1 MNEETLPPS
10 PNWYLSNVL
19 ACRADG
25 TIAYG
30 SRNSIVIAK
39 YLPGK
44 SASCTPGISLIPNA
58 HKERITVIAFCTG
71 RESSDSYWNC
81 LASAGDDS
89 VIRVWNLETLSPL
102 LANTSHVVYNKL
114 YYNSS
119 K

>member
-25 TIAYG
+25 TVAYG
-30 SRNSIVIAK
+30 SRNNIVIAK

-44 SASCTPGISLIPNA
+44 SASCTPRISLIQNA
-58 HKERITVIAFCTG
+58 HKERITVVAFSTG
-71 RESSDSYWNC
+71 REGSDTYWNC

-89 VIRVWNLETLSPL
+89 VIRVWNLETLSLL
-102 LANTSHVVYNKL
+102 LAHTSHVVYNKL
-114 YYNSS
+114 YFYIS

>member
-10 PNWYLSNVL
+10 PNWYLSNIL

-30 SRNSIVIAK
+30 SRNNIVIAK
-39 YLPGK
+39 YLPGN
-44 SASCTPGISLIPNA
+44 SASHTPRISLVPNA
-58 HKERITVIAFCTG
+58 HKERITVVAFSTG
-71 RESSDSYWNC
+71 RENSDTYWNC

-89 VIRVWNLETLSPL
+89 VIRVWSLETLSLL
-102 LANTSHVVYNKL
+102 LAHTSHVVYNKL
-114 YYNSS
+114 YYYIS